1 MVVVCITVRLLSF
14 SPARW
19 HHVRVTLHRRACWT
33 DNHYWHYHGGASINV
48 QMKIKIELASQ
59 HCYIGAQSGD
69 RSNQIAA
76 ADSLARIH
84 VGCRYD
90 DDDEHTEAST
100 PHSTFHRYSVH
111 HIFVYW
117 RTLFY
122 FLTASPITNPSIRNL
137 SNRSKKISSS
147 A

>member
-1 MVVVCITVRLLSF
+1 
-14 SPARW
+14 
-19 HHVRVTLHRRACWT
+19 
-33 DNHYWHYHGGASINV
+33 
-48 QMKIKIELASQ
+48 MKIKIELASQ

-76 ADSLARIH
+76 ANSLARIH

-122 FLTASPITNPSIRNL
+122 FSTASPITNPSIRNL
-137 SNRSKKISSS
+137 SNRSKKYIFFGIANYEFLRPGFDMIDVTKLNSLLRFQNE
-147 A
+147 